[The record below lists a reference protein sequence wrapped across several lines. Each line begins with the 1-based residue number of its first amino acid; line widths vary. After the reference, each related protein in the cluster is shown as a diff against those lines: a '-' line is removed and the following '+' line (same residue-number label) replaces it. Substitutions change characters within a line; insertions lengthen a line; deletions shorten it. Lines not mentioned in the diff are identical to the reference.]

1 MEFKD
6 IVKKN
11 RSYRR
16 FYQNEK
22 LTTEQ
27 LTEWVDTARYVA
39 SGANRQPV
47 MYKISADEALNAKIF
62 EYLAWAGYY
71 KDWSG
76 PVEGERPAGY
86 IFLITKKDINAQCDI
101 GIAAQT
107 ILLNAVADGYGG
119 CMLANIKRNEL
130 MKVLGIPD
138 DYKIDL
144 TIALGKPK
152 EEVVID
158 EINGTDD
165 IKYYRDE
172 NQVQHVPKK
181 KLADI
186 IMR

>member
-47 MYKISADEALNAKIF
+47 MYKISTDGILNAQIF
-62 EYLAWAGYY
+62 ENLAWAGYY
-71 KDWSG
+71 KDWPG
-76 PVEGERPAGY
+76 PIEGERPAGY
-86 IFLITKKDINAQCDI
+86 IFLITKKDVNAQCDI

-107 ILLNAVADGYGG
+107 ILLNAVADG
-119 CMLANIKRNEL
+119 
-130 MKVLGIPD
+130 
-138 DYKIDL
+138 
-144 TIALGKPK
+144 
-152 EEVVID
+152 
-158 EINGTDD
+158 
-165 IKYYRDE
+165 
-172 NQVQHVPKK
+172 
-181 KLADI
+181 
-186 IMR
+186 

>member
-47 MYKISADEALNAKIF
+47 MYKLSVDEILNAQIF
-62 EYLAWAGYY
+62 ENLAWAGYY
-71 KDWSG
+71 KDWPG
-76 PVEGERPAGY
+76 PIEGERPAGY
-86 IFLITKKDINAQCDI
+86 IFLITKKDVNAQCDI

-119 CMLANIKRNEL
+119 CMLANIKRDQL
-130 MKVLGIPD
+130 VKVLGISD
-138 DYKIDL
+138 EYKIDL
-144 TIALGKPK
+144 CIALGRPK
-152 EEVVID
+152 EAVVTD

-181 KLADI
+181 KLTDI
-186 IMR
+186 IM